1 MNQNRNTLS
10 ASSFSLLHPD
20 FPAGCWLE
28 QSNESPLRFAVW
40 SPEGDII
47 GASDDEDEAIAE
59 ARETVL
65 SWVARDV
72 NRSIELGKSR

>member
-1 MNQNRNTLS
+1 MQTKTVT
-10 ASSFSLLHPD
+10 ASSFALLHPD
-20 FPAGCWLE
+20 FPRGCWLE
-28 QSNESPLRFAVW
+28 QSDENPLRFAVW

-65 SWVARDV
+65 GWANSDV
-72 NRSIELGKSR
+72 DAAIKAGESR

>member
-1 MNQNRNTLS
+1 MLVGDWHATCLGTAMTHTLT
-10 ASSFSLLHPD
+10 AASFSLLHPD
-20 FPAGCWLE
+20 LPAGCWLE
-28 QSNESPLRFAVW
+28 QSDENPLRYAVW

-65 SWVARDV
+65 AWK
-72 NRSIELGKSR
+72 NQ